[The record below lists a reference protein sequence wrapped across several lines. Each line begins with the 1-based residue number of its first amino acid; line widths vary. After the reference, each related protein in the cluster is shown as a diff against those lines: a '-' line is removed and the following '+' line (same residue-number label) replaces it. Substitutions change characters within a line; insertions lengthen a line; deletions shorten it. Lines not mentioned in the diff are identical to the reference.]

1 MSRKTARLRP
11 GEPPFAS
18 PAEAPDTPVG
28 APGESRGEPD
38 AGHGDVLAAAR
49 AAYET
54 LLHRHDR
61 SPGHDRPGPA
71 DRDHDRRD
79 DRPAPDD
86 PTRRHAPDD
95 REDSTA
101 AGTARVGGTAAGT
114 GPAAPTEAAAPPPAA
129 GAAVTVPGDVQLPPE
144 VRRWLTERRLLD
156 ERRRQV
162 QSPQR
167 ALHELLAEHRSRI
180 DRCRED
186 LHRGLEAFDDV
197 LRLLPATTPAT
208 RRETVEAE
216 FFDDRARLRGRIEDL
231 DALCQDQVLGMRTGF
246 PERDVLE
253 DGLESDL
260 RMLERGV
267 ELRLLV
273 SARALRRTGVAH
285 YLSALMDHGAQVR
298 VASTVP
304 LHLNVVDRTVT
315 VMAVG
320 TGEGRDDSSGD
331 VILHSPRLADCFA
344 RVFDHHWG
352 VGRPATADV
361 KPAGAGAAPED
372 YSPRERE
379 VLALLAAGAKDE
391 AIARRLGCSERTLRR
406 LLTALVGKLGADS
419 RFAAGVQ
426 AVRLGL
432 LD

>member
-1 MSRKTARLRP
+1 MGRS
-11 GEPPFAS
+11 
-18 PAEAPDTPVG
+18 AE
-28 APGESRGEPD
+28 
-38 AGHGDVLAAAR
+38 
-49 AAYET
+49 
-54 LLHRHDR
+54 
-61 SPGHDRPGPA
+61 GPA
-71 DRDHDRRD
+71 
-79 DRPAPDD
+79 
-86 PTRRHAPDD
+86 PTGAVD
-95 REDSTA
+95 A
-101 AGTARVGGTAAGT
+101 
-114 GPAAPTEAAAPPPAA
+114 AAPTAATAPATGLRTTAP
-129 GAAVTVPGDVQLPPE
+129 VPGDTDLLPPE
-144 VRRWLTERRLLD
+144 VRRWLAERRLLD
-156 ERRRQV
+156 ERRRHV

-167 ALHELLAEHRSRI
+167 ALHELLVEHRARI
-180 DRCRED
+180 DRYRED
-186 LHRGLEAFDDV
+186 LHRGLDAFDDV
-197 LRLLPATTPAT
+197 LRLLPASAPAA

-216 FFDDRARLRGRIEDL
+216 FFDDRARLRERIEDL
-231 DALCQDQVLGMRTGF
+231 DALCQDQVLGMRTSF
-246 PERDVLE
+246 PGRDVLE
-253 DGLESDL
+253 SGLEADL

-320 TGEGRDDSSGD
+320 TVEGRDDSSGD

-352 VGRPATADV
+352 VGRPAATDV
-361 KPAGAGAAPED
+361 RPHGSGAAPED

-406 LLTALVGKLGADS
+406 LLTALVAKLGADS